1 MSEETLIKTYVRS
14 QWRLEGD
21 LTMPQWLEGDKR
33 KWWLEEA
40 IKIELDEM
48 QSV

>member
-1 MSEETLIKTYVRS
+1 MSEQEIIKNYVRS

-21 LTMPQWLEGDKR
+21 VTVPAWLVGDKR

-40 IKIELDEM
+40 HKIEMEEA